1 MSDAN
6 PTPAP
11 DLAGLVKQFTDQLN
25 ASAQR
30 FQEQASA
37 ALAGVRNPVAGAA
50 APSGAAPATGPMTDF
65 ELFLRVL
72 NDPALKAKVQALVQE
87 AARPSAPASG

>member
-1 MSDAN
+1 MSDTN
-6 PTPAP
+6 PTAAPAP
-11 DLAGLVKQFTDQLN
+11 DLAALVKQFTDQLN

-30 FQEQASA
+30 FQDQANA
-37 ALAGVRNPVAGAA
+37 ALAGVRNPAAG
-50 APSGAAPATGPMTDF
+50 PAPAAGSMTDF

-87 AARPSAPASG
+87 ARPSASASG